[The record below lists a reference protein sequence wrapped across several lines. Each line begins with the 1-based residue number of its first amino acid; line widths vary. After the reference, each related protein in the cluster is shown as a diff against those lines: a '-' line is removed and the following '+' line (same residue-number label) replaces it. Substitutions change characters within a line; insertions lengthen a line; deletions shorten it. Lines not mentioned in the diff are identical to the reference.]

1 MFVCLR
7 KMCYCDVGSVQA
19 FVLLFLMQ
27 QALKELMSHGLL
39 GDIIFKCSLLMD

>member
-1 MFVCLR
+1 MLTEDVLLWG
-7 KMCYCDVGSVQA
+7 VGSVQA

-27 QALKELMSHGLL
+27 QALKELMSRGLL